1 MKMKRFIAAE
11 MRDAM
16 QQVGAELGPDA
27 LILSSRK
34 TEDGAEI
41 IAAVD
46 IEADLLDVEDSALA
60 KPAPAPV
67 GTPADEVGMPALA
80 NPVMPVLE
88 AETQDVAA
96 PVAGES
102 LQEVQSEIKALRSML
117 EVPLSQ
123 LCWDEAKRREPVRAA
138 VLERLHAM
146 QIHTVI
152 ANRIAEQVTAVDDEL
167 QGWQQAMSL
176 LEGMLPVADDDLLTN
191 GGVVA
196 RVGPTGVGKTTTIAK
211 IAARFAMRHGR
222 RHVALVTMDHYRIGA
237 HEQMRTYGRLLG
249 VPVQIDGD
257 EQELRAVL
265 NQMRDRRLV
274 IIDTAGT
281 SQRDMDLTEKFAAL
295 DHGDMDIRRY
305 LVLSATGQAQLSDD
319 VVSSFRRIGPEKCIL
334 TKLDEAASIGGVL
347 SVLIKHR
354 LPLAWTGD
362 GQRVPDDF
370 QPARGYL
377 LAKLADDLS
386 GSVDAIHSDEA
397 WLHAL
402 NSTEGNAH
410 VHAYV

>member
-1 MKMKRFIAAE
+1 MKMKRFIAAR

-16 QQVGAELGPDA
+16 QQVGEELGPDA

-34 TEDGAEI
+34 TGDGAEI

-46 IEADLLDVEDSALA
+46 FETDLLNADDS
-60 KPAPAPV
+60 PARVPA
-67 GTPADEVGMPALA
+67 GATADAVDSPALA
-80 NPVMPVLE
+80 NPVMPVLP
-88 AETQDVAA
+88 AGTQDETSTTT
-96 PVAGES
+96 GES

-123 LCWDEAKRREPVRAA
+123 LCWDEARRREPVRAA

-152 ANRIAEQVTAVDDEL
+152 ANRIADKVTAVDDEV
-167 QGWQQAMSL
+167 QGWQQAMSV
-176 LEGMLPVADDDLLTN
+176 LEGMIPVEDDDLLTN

-196 RVGPTGVGKTTTIAK
+196 LVGPTGVGKTTTIAK

-237 HEQMRTYGRLLG
+237 HDQLRTYGRLLG
-249 VPVQIDGD
+249 VPVQIAGD
-257 EQELRAVL
+257 EEELRAVL
-265 NQMRDRRLV
+265 NQMHDRRLV
-274 IIDTAGT
+274 LIDTAGT

-295 DHGDMDIRRY
+295 EHGDLAIKRY
-305 LVLSATGQAQLSDD
+305 LVLSATGQTQLSDD
-319 VVSSFRRIGPEKCIL
+319 VVHAFRRIGPEKCIL

-370 QPARGYL
+370 QPARGYQ
-377 LAKLADDLS
+377 LATLAEELS
-386 GSVDAIHSDEA
+386 GNVDSIHSNEA

-402 NSTEGNAH
+402 GATEGSAH
-410 VHAYV
+410 VHTFV